1 MIFYTETFEILHTK
15 LNSNKKATKRTDI
28 NAFTLFIFEK
38 MYELLVC
45 KIFGPK
51 SGCIFFENLKSVQG
65 RHIQKKSHSCPTFFT
80 IWIIDLHL
88 ETVPQLIFAYTLS
101 TIWTIQVLAAR
112 RIKHI
117 QVYEVHNWYLILA
130 IWHYQLSWDFSS
142 IAARRQIGCGD
153 PFPKSSG
160 PLGPLGSS
168 ISNRL
173 WICKWTSLISSSSY
187 IFRCDGRNSLTG
199 EGLDVMCH
207 DDHHVGDKPDKE
219 MER

>member
-1 MIFYTETFEILHTK
+1 M
-15 LNSNKKATKRTDI
+15 
-28 NAFTLFIFEK
+28 
-38 MYELLVC
+38 
-45 KIFGPK
+45 
-51 SGCIFFENLKSVQG
+51 
-65 RHIQKKSHSCPTFFT
+65 
-80 IWIIDLHL
+80 

-160 PLGPLGSS
+160 PLEPLGSS

-187 IFRCDGRNSLTG
+187 TFRCDGKNSLTG
-199 EGLDVMCH
+199 EGLDVMWH
-207 DDHHVGDKPDKE
+207 DDHRVGDKPDKE
-219 MER
+219 MERWFGLWRVAPQQKSPHTFYLFLPLDFEKIYKN